1 MYYFI
6 LINLT
11 LTLTRRGFPQSGYF
25 YCCNLAKKAEGCAF
39 HSSISFC
46 AKLVLVFPWYQPYKQ
61 GFCQYYELFLLAK
74 PIYFSLKKG
83 VPVKVCLHGERKRTT
98 CFATL
103 QQLQNELNSDV
114 ARFTTHVQT
123 SPSKEK
129 IYTASCVNTD
139 IWLDKN
145 YAGVRVRIKLTAG
158 VSHLLQ
164 NKFALGCKTRNTRV
178 KSMLQKVELFSTTTF
193 RNLQQPDLMQEW
205 IESGWKNEQHRFLT
219 RFAVML
225 QWSWTFLLS
234 VLP

>member
-46 AKLVLVFPWYQPYKQ
+46 AKLVLVFPWYQPCKQ

-114 ARFTTHVQT
+114 ARFTAHIQT
-123 SPSKEK
+123 CLPAKTKFIPQVAWILTSDWIKITRESP
-129 IYTASCVNTD
+129 Y
-139 IWLDKN
+139 
-145 YAGVRVRIKLTAG
+145 RI
-158 VSHLLQ
+158 
-164 NKFALGCKTRNTRV
+164 
-178 KSMLQKVELFSTTTF
+178 EL
-193 RNLQQPDLMQEW
+193 RLN
-205 IESGWKNEQHRFLT
+205 
-219 RFAVML
+219 
-225 QWSWTFLLS
+225 
-234 VLP
+234 

>member
-1 MYYFI
+1 M
-6 LINLT
+6 
-11 LTLTRRGFPQSGYF
+11 
-25 YCCNLAKKAEGCAF
+25 
-39 HSSISFC
+39 
-46 AKLVLVFPWYQPYKQ
+46 
-61 GFCQYYELFLLAK
+61 
-74 PIYFSLKKG
+74 
-83 VPVKVCLHGERKRTT
+83 
-98 CFATL
+98 
-103 QQLQNELNSDV
+103 
-114 ARFTTHVQT
+114 
-123 SPSKEK
+123 
-129 IYTASCVNTD
+129 NTD

-225 QWSWTFLLS
+225 QKKLNVFVVRFKVPLRIWAWVGGITTVSTRREGGTWKSANFFRTCLSSCALYVSSRKAGALRDETSRARTRQPKSLSRPQSPSFLGHVVGYENAEWGTRMRKSRINFPALS
-234 VLP
+234 SPHNKC